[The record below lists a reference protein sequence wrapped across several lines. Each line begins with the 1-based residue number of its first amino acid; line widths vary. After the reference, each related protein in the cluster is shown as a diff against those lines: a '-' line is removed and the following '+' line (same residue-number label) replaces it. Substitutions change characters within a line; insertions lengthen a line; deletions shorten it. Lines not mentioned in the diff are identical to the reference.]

1 MKTLPASPDISR
13 LKKQSKQLLKA
24 ARAENSEA
32 IARFVEALPSLRD
45 GVAPTANVLRLHN
58 AQSVIAREYGFPSWP
73 QLKRYVEW
81 KRGDRAE
88 RLASWLRLVL
98 EGNAARRRLAM
109 RMMDEEP
116 DLFAGDPWVACVL
129 GDLSAL
135 RGVLDRDPPF
145 AVKTGGPLAM
155 PPLVAVAHSKLVL
168 DGDREDG
175 LLASA
180 RLLIDH
186 GADVNGR
193 WSDPQYRDS
202 SLSPLYGAAGVT
214 HHAGMTKLLLD
225 AGADP
230 DDNESLYHSMETGDL
245 ACTRLLLE
253 AGATVPGTNAV
264 GRALDYDR
272 LDALKL
278 LIDHGGDPNENVWLH
293 HAILR
298 GRSLEHIRLL
308 FEAGGDIRAENREGV
323 SVFRWAMLHGREDVV
338 TWLRGLGVEER
349 PSDEER
355 FVAACTRGGEAAAR
369 SILADHPDMLSRLSK
384 PQLRMLPQ
392 LAGIGAI
399 DAVRTMLAVGW
410 PREVKAGWHATAL
423 NHAVFQG
430 DAAMTRLI
438 MQAGADWRTQHG
450 FGDNVLGTL
459 SFASNAEDIADPAPL
474 DYVGCAEALVE
485 GGVPVEAFD
494 DYVFSPEVAAWLE
507 TA

>member
-1 MKTLPASPDISR
+1 MLRALLLALVIASPALARDPVLMQPLICT
-13 LKKQSKQLLKA
+13 LGEDCFILNYVDADPVPGA
-24 ARAENSEA
+24 ADFTCGPRSYDGHQGTDFAVLSFDAMRAGVPVRPVSPG
-32 IARFVEALPSLRD
+32 VVTHLRD
-45 GVAPTANVLRLHN
+45 GMPDAGMSGT
-58 AQSVIAREYGFPSWP
+58 PS
-73 QLKRYVEW
+73 E
-81 KRGDRAE
+81 
-88 RLASWLRLVL
+88 
-98 EGNAARRRLAM
+98 
-109 RMMDEEP
+109 
-116 DLFAGDPWVACVL
+116 
-129 GDLSAL
+129 
-135 RGVLDRDPPF
+135 
-145 AVKTGGPLAM
+145 
-155 PPLVAVAHSKLVL
+155 
-168 DGDREDG
+168 
-175 LLASA
+175 LLAN
-180 RLLIDH
+180 RDC
-186 GADVNGR
+186 GNG
-193 WSDPQYRDS
+193 
-202 SLSPLYGAAGVT
+202 V
-214 HHAGMTKLLLD
+214 
-225 AGADP
+225 
-230 DDNESLYHSMETGDL
+230 
-245 ACTRLLLE
+245 
-253 AGATVPGTNAV
+253 
-264 GRALDYDR
+264 
-272 LDALKL
+272 

-355 FVAACTRGGEAAAR
+355 FVAACTRGDEAAAR

-494 DYVFSPEVAAWLE
+494 DYVFSSEVAAWLE